1 MIINVYKLL
10 YFHIYTFIV
19 WRRRRMDCLWDIRV
33 SARNYW
39 PVPTNPHSF
48 LFYQRFPKNE
58 KIYSVSPPL
67 NRTKEIE
74 EELTLLEGGKQ
85 RKPTLMIFIS
95 IMAFIGNPARSP
107 MNNQNGPHILISP
120 FAQISQTCFHNFPPS
135 LL

>member
-1 MIINVYKLL
+1 MFGGEGEWIACEISGSVHAIIGLFQPILTVF
-10 YFHIYTFIV
+10 YFINAFQK
-19 WRRRRMDCLWDIRV
+19 M
-33 SARNYW
+33 
-39 PVPTNPHSF
+39 
-48 LFYQRFPKNE
+48 K